1 MKVKRITAMVLAA
14 LMTSATT
21 SVAFAVQPGEVDD
34 DQVLNFYAGPIGD
47 DLYMMDEDGFIRA
60 AAPGD
65 FAPGDDIYLSLMEYQ
80 GNFSTRDVNGL
91 YVFDYWDIGKNWVE
105 DVEIVHKKG

>member
-34 DQVLNFYAGPIGD
+34 DHVLNFYAGPIGD
-47 DLYMMDEDGFIRA
+47 DLYRMD
-60 AAPGD
+60 
-65 FAPGDDIYLSLMEYQ
+65 LSVRRPPAILLPAMTSI
-80 GNFSTRDVNGL
+80 F
-91 YVFDYWDIGKNWVE
+91 
-105 DVEIVHKKG
+105 H

>member
-65 FAPGDDIYLSLMEYQ
+65 FALGGASFGCRVRRLDRVQRCRFPGACTPADQDGRAVLRYA
-80 GNFSTRDVNGL
+80 GR
-91 YVFDYWDIGKNWVE
+91 FDRYA
-105 DVEIVHKKG
+105 